1 MAWQGGAG
9 AAGEITAAYSGSG
22 GGIAGASTGTATPA
36 ASPYQ
41 RQRVA
46 SATKSYSYCMVAV
59 DIEEQIYSP
68 AFGNIAVQSS
78 RGCCSGFTAG
88 VTKVLF
94 IVHLLAFIALTI
106 FLGVQASSHQSPTY
120 KPFSNFIPL
129 VSSVIVSTIAASF
142 WVILAV
148 FNSPKAIRTSLWSAP
163 IFAIACDVVIL
174 LVGNGAAFGIGVLV
188 IVFAV
193 AAGLYSCW
201 STGPRLRHASE
212 LLSTSVSGAHV
223 PPSASCLVIF
233 VLLATFGYM
242 AFWTVAISCIAAAE
256 GHFMNYQMAYVVGL
270 LVSMAWTMQVL
281 RYFVYVA
288 VAKLAHA
295 CLVYGIRMPGGVVE
309 AFCGTIMGPAFG
321 DICMGAMAV
330 PVNSAVRGFARAMK
344 TATGGNDEFIC
355 SGRGCCFVV
364 SEKMLGRANRW
375 GFVHV
380 GARGKAFCV
389 ASRDVWSLFVL
400 RGIANLVD
408 SDLTGSFCFLSSVTT
423 GALASLVA
431 GSWALAMD
439 RNQKELALPI
449 AIYAFLIG
457 YYMCRMMIAWPQA
470 CVAAYH
476 VAYAE
481 NPQNPQLGTLIPDH
495 LRELKALSA
504 DLPPRAVDSS
514 DQIDDYS

>member
-1 MAWQGGAG
+1 MARRG
-9 AAGEITAAYSGSG
+9 GEITAAFPG
-22 GGIAGASTGTATPA
+22 GGGSIAGASTGATTTPA

-41 RQRVA
+41 V
-46 SATKSYSYCMVAV
+46 SVE
-59 DIEEQIYSP
+59 IEEEIYSP
-68 AFGNIAVQSS
+68 FGNIEVPDS
-78 RGCCSGFTAG
+78 RGCCSGFTG
-88 VTKVLF
+88 SVTKAVF
-94 IVHLLAFIALTI
+94 ILHLLAFIALTI
-106 FLGVQASSHQSPTY
+106 FLGVQASSHQNPTY

-129 VSSVIVSTIAASF
+129 VSSVIVSTITACF

-148 FNSPKAIRTSLWSAP
+148 TNPTKAIKTSLWTAP
-163 IFAIACDVVIL
+163 VFALACDVVIL
-174 LVGNGAAFGIGVLV
+174 LVANGAALGIGVLV
-188 IVFAV
+188 VVFV
-193 AAGLYSCW
+193 IGAGLYSCW
-201 STGPRLRHASE
+201 ASGPRLRHASE
-212 LLSTSVSGAHV
+212 VLSTSVIGAHL
-223 PPSASCLVIF
+223 PPSTCCLVMF

-242 AFWTVAISCIAAAE
+242 AFWTVAISCTAAAE
-256 GHFMNYQMAYVVGL
+256 GHFMNYRMVYVAVL

-281 RYFVYVA
+281 RYVVYVA

-295 CLVYGIRMPGGVVE
+295 RLVYGIRMPGGAVE
-309 AFCGTIMGPAFG
+309 VFCGTIFGPTFG

-330 PVNSAVRGFARAMK
+330 PVNSAVRGLARAMK
-344 TATGGNDEFIC
+344 TATGGNDEFLF
-355 SGRGCCFVV
+355 SGQGCCFSV

-408 SDLTGSFCFLSSVTT
+408 SDLTGSFCFLSSVTA

-431 GSWALAMD
+431 GSWALAVD
-439 RNQKELALPI
+439 KDQKKLALPVS
-449 AIYAFLIG
+449 IYAFLIG

-481 NPQNPQLGTLIPDH
+481 NPQNPQLGTLIPEH
-495 LRELKALSA
+495 LHELQAIAA
-504 DLPPRAVDSS
+504 DRDRPRVVESKD
-514 DQIDDYS
+514 DIDDS

>member
-1 MAWQGGAG
+1 MARRGVG
-9 AAGEITAAYSGSG
+9 AGEITAAFPGR
-22 GGIAGASTGTATPA
+22 GIAGAGMGSATATPA

-41 RQRVA
+41 A
-46 SATKSYSYCMVAV
+46 GIE
-59 DIEEQIYSP
+59 IEEQIYSP
-68 AFGNIAVQSS
+68 AFGNIAVPDS
-78 RGCCSGFTAG
+78 RGCCSGFTAS

-94 IVHLLAFIALTI
+94 ILHLLAFVALTI
-106 FLGVQASSHQSPTY
+106 FLGVQASSHQNPSY

-129 VSSVIVSTIAASF
+129 VSSVILSTIVACF

-148 FNSPKAIRTSLWSAP
+148 TNAPKAIKTSLWTAP
-163 IFAIACDVVIL
+163 VFALACDVVIL
-174 LVGNGAAFGIGVLV
+174 LVGNGAALGIGVLV
-188 IVFAV
+188 IAFAV
-193 AAGLYSCW
+193 AAALYSCW
-201 STGPRLRHASE
+201 ATGPRLRHASE
-212 LLSTSVSGAHV
+212 LLSTSIIRAYL
-223 PPSASCLVIF
+223 PPSTSCLVIL
-233 VLLATFGYM
+233 VLVATFGYM

-256 GHFMNYQMAYVVGL
+256 GHFMNYQLAYVAAL

-281 RYFVYVA
+281 RYFVYVI

-295 CLVYGIRMPGGVVE
+295 QLIYGVRMPGGAVE
-309 AFCGTIMGPAFG
+309 ALCGTMTGPAFG

-344 TATGGNDEFIC
+344 TATAGNDEFIF
-355 SGRGCCFVV
+355 SGQGCCLSI

-400 RGIANLVD
+400 CGIAKLVD
-408 SDLTGSFCFLSSVTT
+408 SDLTGSFCFLSSVAT

-431 GSWALAMD
+431 GSWALAM
-439 RNQKELALPI
+439 NKEQKELVLPV

-495 LRELKALSA
+495 LRELQALAA
-504 DLPPRAVDSS
+504 DQPSRDVGSS
-514 DQIDDYS
+514 DQIDDS

>member
-1 MAWQGGAG
+1 MARRGVG
-9 AAGEITAAYSGSG
+9 AGEITAAFPGR
-22 GGIAGASTGTATPA
+22 GIAGAGMGSATATPA

-41 RQRVA
+41 A
-46 SATKSYSYCMVAV
+46 GIE
-59 DIEEQIYSP
+59 IEEQIYSP
-68 AFGNIAVQSS
+68 AFGNIAVPDS
-78 RGCCSGFTAG
+78 RGCCSGFTAS
-88 VTKVLF
+88 
-94 IVHLLAFIALTI
+94 
-106 FLGVQASSHQSPTY
+106 ASSHQNPSY

-129 VSSVIVSTIAASF
+129 VSSVILSTIVACF

-148 FNSPKAIRTSLWSAP
+148 TNAPKAIKTSLWTAP
-163 IFAIACDVVIL
+163 VFALACDVVIL
-174 LVGNGAAFGIGVLV
+174 LVGNGAALGIGVLV
-188 IVFAV
+188 IAFAV
-193 AAGLYSCW
+193 AAALYSCW
-201 STGPRLRHASE
+201 ATGPRLRHASE
-212 LLSTSVSGAHV
+212 LLSTSIIRAYL
-223 PPSASCLVIF
+223 PPSTSCLVIL
-233 VLLATFGYM
+233 VLVATFGYM

-256 GHFMNYQMAYVVGL
+256 GHFMNYQLAYVAAL

-281 RYFVYVA
+281 RYFVYVI

-295 CLVYGIRMPGGVVE
+295 QLIYGVRMPGGAVE
-309 AFCGTIMGPAFG
+309 ALCGTMTGPAFG

-344 TATGGNDEFIC
+344 TATAGNDEFIF
-355 SGRGCCFVV
+355 SGQGCCLSI

-400 RGIANLVD
+400 CGIAKLVD
-408 SDLTGSFCFLSSVTT
+408 SDLTGSFCFLSSVAT

-431 GSWALAMD
+431 GSWALAM
-439 RNQKELALPI
+439 NKEQKELVLPV

-495 LRELKALSA
+495 LRELQALAA
-504 DLPPRAVDSS
+504 DQPSRDVGSS
-514 DQIDDYS
+514 DQIDDS

>member
-1 MAWQGGAG
+1 MARQG
-9 AAGEITAAYSGSG
+9 GEITAAFPGSG
-22 GGIAGASTGTATPA
+22 GGSIAGASTGTRTPA

-41 RQRVA
+41 
-46 SATKSYSYCMVAV
+46 VAV
-59 DIEEQIYSP
+59 EIEEEIYSP
-68 AFGNIAVQSS
+68 FGNIGVPDS
-78 RGCCSGFTAG
+78 RGCCSGFTG
-88 VTKVLF
+88 SVTKALF
-94 IVHLLAFIALTI
+94 ILHLLAFIALTI
-106 FLGVQASSHQSPTY
+106 FLGVQASSHQNPAY

-129 VSSVIVSTIAASF
+129 VSSVIVSTIAACF

-148 FNSPKAIRTSLWSAP
+148 TNPPKAIKTSLWAAP
-163 IFAIACDVVIL
+163 VFALACAVVIL
-174 LVGNGAAFGIGVLV
+174 VVGNSAALGIGVLV
-188 IVFAV
+188 VVFAV

-201 STGPRLRHASE
+201 ATGPRLRHASE
-212 LLSTSVSGAHV
+212 LLSTSVIGAHL
-223 PPSASCLVIF
+223 PPTTSFLVVF

-242 AFWTVAISCIAAAE
+242 AFWTVAISCTAAAE
-256 GHFMNYQMAYVVGL
+256 GHFMNYRMAYVGAL

-281 RYFVYVA
+281 RYVVYVA
-288 VAKLAHA
+288 VAKLAHGQ
-295 CLVYGIRMPGGVVE
+295 LVYGIRMPGGAVE
-309 AFCGTIMGPAFG
+309 VFCDTIFGPTFG

-330 PVNSAVRGFARAMK
+330 PVNSAVRGLARATK
-344 TATGGNDEFIC
+344 AATGGNDEFIF
-355 SGRGCCFVV
+355 SGRGCCFAV

-400 RGIANLVD
+400 RGIAKLVD
-408 SDLTGSFCFLSSVTT
+408 SDLTGSFCFLSSVTA

-431 GSWALAMD
+431 GSWALATTTD
-439 RNQKELALPI
+439 KDQKKLALPV

-481 NPQNPQLGTLIPDH
+481 NPQNPQLGTLIPEH
-495 LRELKALSA
+495 LRELQALPA
-504 DLPPRAVDSS
+504 DRDRPRVVNSS
-514 DQIDDYS
+514 DDIDYS

>member
-1 MAWQGGAG
+1 MAMHF
-9 AAGEITAAYSGSG
+9 GEITTAFPGG
-22 GGIAGASTGTATPA
+22 GGIAGASTARTTPA

-41 RQRVA
+41 A
-46 SATKSYSYCMVAV
+46 AV
-59 DIEEQIYSP
+59 ESEEQIYSP
-68 AFGNIAVQSS
+68 AFGNIEVQDS
-78 RGCCSGFTAG
+78 RGCCSGFTG
-88 VTKVLF
+88 SVTKLLF
-94 IVHLLAFIALTI
+94 IFHLLAFIALTA
-106 FLGVQASSHQSPTY
+106 FLGIQASYHQNPAY

-129 VSSVIVSTIAASF
+129 VSSVIVSTIAACF

-148 FNSPKAIRTSLWSAP
+148 TNPPKAIKTSLWAAPVSAL
-163 IFAIACDVVIL
+163 ACDVVIL
-174 LVGNGAAFGIGVLV
+174 LVGNTAALGIGALV
-188 IVFAV
+188 VVFAI

-201 STGPRLRHASE
+201 ATGPRLKHASDM
-212 LLSTSVSGAHV
+212 LSVSVIGAHL
-223 PPSASCLVIF
+223 PPATSCLVVY

-256 GHFMNYQMAYVVGL
+256 GHFMDYRMAYVAAL

-281 RYFVYVA
+281 RYIVYVA
-288 VAKLAHA
+288 VAKLAHGR
-295 CLVYGIRMPGGVVE
+295 LTYGIHVLGGAVE
-309 AFCGTIMGPAFG
+309 AFCDTIFGPAFG

-330 PVNSAVRGFARAMK
+330 PVNSAVRGLARAMK
-344 TATGGNDEFIC
+344 TAAGGNDEFIL
-355 SGRGCCFVV
+355 SGQGCCFAV

-400 RGIANLVD
+400 RGIAELVD
-408 SDLTGSFCFLSSVTT
+408 SDLTGSFCFLSSVTS
-423 GALASLVA
+423 GALASLVS

-439 RNQKELALPI
+439 KDQKKLALPI
-449 AIYAFLIG
+449 SIYAFLIG

-481 NPQNPQLGTLIPDH
+481 NPQNPQLGTLIPEH
-495 LRELKALSA
+495 LRELQAMAA
-504 DLPPRAVDSS
+504 DQDRPRVIHFS
-514 DQIDDYS
+514 DDIDNS

>member
-1 MAWQGGAG
+1 P
-9 AAGEITAAYSGSG
+9 G
-22 GGIAGASTGTATPA
+22 GGSIAGASTGATTTPA

-41 RQRVA
+41 
-46 SATKSYSYCMVAV
+46 VAV
-59 DIEEQIYSP
+59 EIEEQIYSP
-68 AFGNIAVQSS
+68 FGNIEVPNS
-78 RGCCSGFTAG
+78 RGCCSGFTG
-88 VTKVLF
+88 SVTKFLF
-94 IVHLLAFIALTI
+94 ILHLLVFIALTI
-106 FLGVQASSHQSPTY
+106 FLGVQASSHQNPSY

-129 VSSVIVSTIAASF
+129 VSSVIVSTIAACF

-148 FNSPKAIRTSLWSAP
+148 TNPTKAIKTSLWAAP
-163 IFAIACDVVIL
+163 VFALACDVVIL
-174 LVGNGAAFGIGVLV
+174 LVANGAALGIGVLV
-188 IVFAV
+188 VVFV
-193 AAGLYSCW
+193 IGAGLYSCW
-201 STGPRLRHASE
+201 ASGPRLRHASE
-212 LLSTSVSGAHV
+212 VLSTSVIGAHL
-223 PPSASCLVIF
+223 PPSTCCLVMF

-256 GHFMNYQMAYVVGL
+256 GHFMNYRMAYVAVL

-281 RYFVYVA
+281 RYVVYVA

-295 CLVYGIRMPGGVVE
+295 RLVYGIRMPGGAVE
-309 AFCGTIMGPAFG
+309 VFCGTIFGPIFG

-330 PVNSAVRGFARAMK
+330 PVNSAVRGLARAMK
-344 TATGGNDEFIC
+344 TATGGNDEFLF
-355 SGRGCCFVV
+355 SGQGCCFSV

-408 SDLTGSFCFLSSVTT
+408 SDLTGSFCFLSSVTA

-431 GSWALAMD
+431 GSWALAAVD
-439 RNQKELALPI
+439 KDQKKLALPVS
-449 AIYAFLIG
+449 IYAFLIG

-481 NPQNPQLGTLIPDH
+481 NPQNPQLGTLIPEH
-495 LRELKALSA
+495 LHELQAIAA
-504 DLPPRAVDSS
+504 DRDRPRVVESKD
-514 DQIDDYS
+514 DIDDS

>member
-1 MAWQGGAG
+1 MARQGAG
-9 AAGEITAAYSGSG
+9 AGGEITAAFPG
-22 GGIAGASTGTATPA
+22 GGIAGSSTGTATPA

-41 RQRVA
+41 
-46 SATKSYSYCMVAV
+46 VAV
-59 DIEEQIYSP
+59 EIEEQMYSP
-68 AFGNIAVQSS
+68 AFGNIAVRDS

-106 FLGVQASSHQSPTY
+106 FLGVKASSHQSPAY

-129 VSSVIVSTIAASF
+129 VSSVIVSTIAACF
-142 WVILAV
+142 WIILAV
-148 FNSPKAIRTSLWSAP
+148 TNSPKAIKTSLWSAP
-163 IFAIACDVVIL
+163 IFALACDVVIL
-174 LVGNGAAFGIGVLV
+174 LVGDGAAFGIGVLIV
-188 IVFAV
+188 VFAV
-193 AAGLYSCW
+193 AAALYSCW
-201 STGPRLRHASE
+201 ATGPRLRHASA
-212 LLSTSVSGAHV
+212 LLSTSVSRAHL
-223 PPSASCLVIF
+223 PPTTSFIVIF

-242 AFWTVAISCIAAAE
+242 AFWTAAISCIAAAD
-256 GHFMNYQMAYVVGL
+256 GHFMNYQMAYVAAL

-288 VAKLAHA
+288 VAKLAYA
-295 CLVYGIRMPGGVVE
+295 RLVYGVRMPGGVVE

-330 PVNSAVRGFARAMK
+330 PVNSAVRGFARATK

-355 SGRGCCFVV
+355 SGKGCCLVV

-400 RGIANLVD
+400 RGIAKLVD
-408 SDLTGSFCFLSSVTT
+408 SDLTGSFCFLSSVTA

-439 RNQKELALPI
+439 RDQKKLALPV

-495 LRELKALSA
+495 LRELEALSA
-504 DLPPRAVDSS
+504 DLPPRVVDSS
-514 DQIDDYS
+514 DYIDDS